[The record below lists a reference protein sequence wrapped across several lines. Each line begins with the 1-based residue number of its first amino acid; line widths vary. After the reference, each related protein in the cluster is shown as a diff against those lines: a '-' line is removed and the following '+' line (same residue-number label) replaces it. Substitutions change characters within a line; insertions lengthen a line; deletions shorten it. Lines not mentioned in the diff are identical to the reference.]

1 MAKLEKVIYAG
12 TAEKTTIQQ
21 VRLRLF
27 CSCGGTCL
35 GYLVMPDFDR
45 ETNRTM
51 GKHTDW

>member
-35 GYLVMPDFDR
+35 GNLVMPDFD
-45 ETNRTM
+45 
-51 GKHTDW
+51 GKPTGGWVNVLTW